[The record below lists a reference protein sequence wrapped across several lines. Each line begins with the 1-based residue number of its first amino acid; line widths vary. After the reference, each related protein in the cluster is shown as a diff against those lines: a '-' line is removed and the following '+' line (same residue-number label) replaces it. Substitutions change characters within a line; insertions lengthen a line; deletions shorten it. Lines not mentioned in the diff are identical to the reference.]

1 MTKPI
6 YIYIYTTLTVLQSF
20 FGLIGFVSV
29 CFIKMAQSAYVL
41 EEMCLIEIELIDW
54 ALRVSTYNNVV
65 ETSSTT

>member
-6 YIYIYTTLTVLQSF
+6 YIYYFNCALIF

-41 EEMCLIEIELIDW
+41 EEMCLIEIELINW

>member
-1 MTKPI
+1 MTKPT
-6 YIYIYTTLTVLQSF
+6 YIYYFNCTLIF

-41 EEMCLIEIELIDW
+41 EVMCLIEIELIDW